1 MPGVGKLMKQM
12 QKMQKQMEAV
22 QTELASRELTVSS
35 GGGAVEI
42 VITGQGEFKK
52 IKLDPDFLKEDAE
65 FVSDTLLTAINE
77 ASEKAKAESE
87 AAMGSV
93 TSGLSGGFPGLM

>member
-1 MPGVGKLMKQM
+1 MAGVGKLMKQM
-12 QKMQKQMEAV
+12 QKMQKQMEVV
-22 QTELASRELTVSS
+22 QTELAKRELTVSY

-52 IKLDPDFLKEDAE
+52 IKLDPDFLKEDADFISE
-65 FVSDTLLTAINE
+65 TLLAAINE
-77 ASEKAKAESE
+77 ASNQSKAANE

-93 TSGLSGGFPGLM
+93 TSGLGGGFPGLM

>member
-1 MPGVGKLMKQM
+1 MAGVGKLMKQM

-22 QTELASRELTVSS
+22 QAELASRELTVSS

-42 VITGQGEFKK
+42 VITGHGEFKQ

-77 ASEKAKAESE
+77 ASDKAKAENE
-87 AAMGSV
+87 AAMGTV
-93 TSGLSGGFPGLM
+93 TGGLGASFPGLM